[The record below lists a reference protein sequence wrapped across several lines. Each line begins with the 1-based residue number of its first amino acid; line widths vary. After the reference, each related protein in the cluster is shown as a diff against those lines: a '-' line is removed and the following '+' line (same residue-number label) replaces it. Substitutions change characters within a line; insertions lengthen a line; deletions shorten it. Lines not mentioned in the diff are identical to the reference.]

1 MPELAPGSAREIFK
15 CRRNLIDI
23 LRSRGFDASNY
34 SGESMNEVSIMAATK
49 QLDMFLTAEDPERR
63 VFVKFHLG
71 KGLRENSLHEYIEE
85 TFEIDQ
91 ALRKADE
98 LIIVVQDEPND
109 SLTKALRNVWERE
122 GYFVTAIPVA
132 RLQFNVLSH
141 ALVPPHR
148 KLSAEESKE
157 IRELYNI
164 MSDSEVPDISR
175 FSPVAQA
182 LGLRP
187 GDMCE
192 IIRPSKTAITT
203 PFYRIC
209 SS

>member
-1 MPELAPGSAREIFK
+1 MPEITSGNARAIFK
-15 CRRNLIDI
+15 CRNNLLAI
-23 LRSRGFDASNY
+23 LRSRGFDTSAY
-34 SGESMNEVSIMAATK
+34 SGASMNEVSVMAAAK
-49 QLDMFLTAEDPERR
+49 QLDMLMTADDPDRR

-85 TFEIDQ
+85 SFEIDQ
-91 ALRKADE
+91 TLRKADE
-98 LIIVVQDEPND
+98 LVIIVQDEPND

-122 GYFVTAIPVA
+122 RYFVTVLPIA
-132 RLQFNVLSH
+132 RLQFNVLEH

-148 KLSAEESKE
+148 KLSAEESDDVRK
-157 IRELYNI
+157 RYNI
-164 MSDSEVPDISR
+164 MRDSEVPDISR

-192 IIRPSKTAITT
+192 IIRPSKNAITA